1 MEARGGAVAAGEAV
15 KCSGGSRRRHS
26 CDLRRE
32 LLGVDVLPKVGNGG
46 EGLDKALDFGDN
58 FLATPS
64 WLRSWKCPPTAARS
78 TFKPRGT
85 TVLSTVSLPL
95 IRKLMAINKI

>member
-1 MEARGGAVAAGEAV
+1 MEARGGTVAAGEAV

-26 CDLRRE
+26 GDLRRE
-32 LLGVDVLPKVGNGG
+32 LLGVEVLPAQGGNGG
-46 EGLDKALDFGDN
+46 GALDKALDFGDN

-78 TFKPRGT
+78 TFK
-85 TVLSTVSLPL
+85 
-95 IRKLMAINKI
+95 